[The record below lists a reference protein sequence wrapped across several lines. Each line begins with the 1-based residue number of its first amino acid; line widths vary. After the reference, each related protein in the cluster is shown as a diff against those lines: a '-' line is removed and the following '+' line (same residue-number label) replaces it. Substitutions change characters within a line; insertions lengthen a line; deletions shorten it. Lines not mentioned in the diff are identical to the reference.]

1 MKRLTTNSAMTAVY
15 LLIFAALMTMLV
27 QGTQSG
33 VLDGA
38 TTFRFRNWQWG
49 LLLPA
54 GAGLLYFAFRLKAGL
69 LRLVV
74 GAALVFGLWLHLFGG

>member
-1 MKRLTTNSAMTAVY
+1 MHKHTVNLAMTIVY

-33 VLDGA
+33 ALDGA
-38 TTFRFRNWQWG
+38 TTFRFRNWQWMI
-49 LLLPA
+49 LLPA
-54 GAGLLYFAFRLKAGL
+54 GAGLLYFSFRRWAGL

-74 GAALVFGLWLHLFGG
+74 GAVLVFGLWMILFK